1 MTYAEALAYVHSLK
15 RFGAAPGLDRMR
27 LLMDR
32 LGNPQN
38 RLAFVHIA
46 GTNGKGSCT
55 AMTARALQTAGYRTG
70 MYISPYVVEFRER
83 FQINGQWIPEG
94 DFIRLLEQVRKKI
107 QALEEQ
113 GVLITEFECNTAL
126 AFLWFAE
133 EACDVVALEVGL
145 GGRFDATNVISRPLV
160 SVIMAIG
167 LDHTAILGDTVEK
180 IAFEKAG
187 IIKGGSTVLY
197 PVQEPEALAAVME
210 KCAETGSTLIFPN
223 AGAVEILSSD
233 SEGSD
238 FRWNG
243 ETYRVGLAGKHQV
256 YNAVTVLEAL
266 RAISGRFPVSLRD
279 AKRALMEVRFPARF
293 EILRKKP
300 LTVLD
305 GAHNPQGIAVLAET
319 LRLLPNHP
327 RVGVMGMLADKD
339 WRHGARTLAAC
350 FDAVITLPVENPRT
364 ASARDLAEAAG
375 AACSDVR
382 TAAGPEEALA
392 EAAALAGE
400 EGLVCIA
407 GSLYLAGEMRPLLQI
422 AAE

>member
-32 LGNPQN
+32 LGNPQD

-94 DFIRLLEQVRKKI
+94 DFIRLLEQVRKEI

-113 GVLITEFECNTAL
+113 GLLITEFECNTAL

-145 GGRFDATNVISRPLV
+145 GGRFDATNVISCPLV

-180 IAFEKAG
+180 IASEKAG
-187 IIKGGSTVLY
+187 IIKGGTTVLY

-223 AGAVEILSSD
+223 AGGVEILSSD

-243 ETYRVGLAGKHQV
+243 ETYRVGLAGSPPG
-256 YNAVTVLEAL
+256 YFRTV
-266 RAISGRFPVSLRD
+266 SGILAGRKAGPDGGPVPGP
-279 AKRALMEVRFPARF
+279 VRNSPEKASDSPGR
-293 EILRKKP
+293 
-300 LTVLD
+300 
-305 GAHNPQGIAVLAET
+305 GPQSPGN
-319 LRLLPNHP
+319 R
-327 RVGVMGMLADKD
+327 
-339 WRHGARTLAAC
+339 RTG
-350 FDAVITLPVENPRT
+350 
-364 ASARDLAEAAG
+364 RDLAAPAQPPTGRRHGDAG
-375 AACSDVR
+375 R
-382 TAAGPEEALA
+382 QGLA
-392 EAAALAGE
+392 SRSPNSG
-400 EGLVCIA
+400 
-407 GSLYLAGEMRPLLQI
+407 RLL
-422 AAE
+422 